1 MPTNPASE
9 AEVAGSLAKGL
20 RVLASFDADR
30 PQLTAKQVADRTG
43 INRASVYRILRI
55 LEELGY
61 VEQLGSSA
69 GTYAPTVRV
78 LSLGQPAIESLEV
91 VHVVRP
97 GLERL
102 REEFTEATALS
113 YGVLD
118 DTEIVYVLRL
128 VRREII
134 AINLHIG
141 SRLPAYLSSIGK
153 SILATLPEPEREA
166 VLGRMRIQP
175 RTKFTAA
182 DLAVVRQSLDKARE
196 TGLAI
201 NDQELTIGLR
211 SIAAPIMQGDQVL
224 GAVNV
229 ALPTTRATLEV
240 LREQY
245 GKRLLAVAQ
254 DISRQLSRRAAALG
268 R

>member
-1 MPTNPASE
+1 MAANPA
-9 AEVAGSLAKGL
+9 ADTEVAGSLAKGL
-20 RVLASFDADR
+20 RVLACFDADHTR
-30 PQLTAKQVADRTG
+30 LTAKQVADRTG
-43 INRASVYRILRI
+43 INRASVYRILRV

-61 VEQLGSSA
+61 VEQLGSPS
-69 GTYAPTVRV
+69 GSYVPTVRV
-78 LSLGQPAIESLEV
+78 LSLGQAAVERLEA

-102 REEFTEATALS
+102 RDEFTDATALS

-118 DTEIVYVLRL
+118 DTDVVYVLRL

-134 AINLHIG
+134 AINLHVG

-153 SILATLPEPEREA
+153 SILAALPEPDREA
-166 VLGRMRIQP
+166 VLARIRIQP
-175 RTKFTAA
+175 HTKFTAA
-182 DLAVVRQSLDKARE
+182 DLSVVRQSLDKARE

-201 NDQELTIGLR
+201 NDQELTVGLR
-211 SIAAPIMQGDQVL
+211 SIAAPILQGSHVL

-240 LREQY
+240 LRERY
-245 GKRLLAVAQ
+245 GRRLLAVAQ
-254 DISRQLSRRAAALG
+254 EISGQLSRRAEALG